1 MPKLIRD
8 GAIVE
13 DDLGPVNPES
23 VESGHL
29 LTLEQWLAL
38 PDKSGSCVQLE
49 PGDGAAPLLEALAD
63 IRVVAIN
70 LLSASAYSVMN
81 TVSENYARELRERGY
96 SGELRAVGQCI
107 PDQLHYLTRCG
118 FNAFQPESE
127 DDLAQALVSLKG
139 FSEHYQAA
147 IDNPQPLF
155 RRRG

>member
-13 DDLGPVNPES
+13 DALGPVNPES
-23 VESGHL
+23 VEPGHL

-49 PGDGAAPLLEALAD
+49 PGDGVAPLLEALAD

-70 LLSASAYSVMN
+70 FPVFTDGRGFSYG
-81 TVSENYARELRERGY
+81 RELRERGY

-107 PDQLHYLTRCG
+107 SDQWSYLTRCG

-127 DDLAQALVSLKG
+127 DDLAHALVSLKD

-147 IDNPQPLF
+147 IDDPQPLF

>member
-8 GAIVE
+8 GEIVE
-13 DDLGPVNPES
+13 DALGPVNQES
-23 VESGHL
+23 AESGHL

-49 PGDGAAPLLEALAD
+49 PGDGAAPLLDALAD
-63 IRVVAIN
+63 IRVIAIN
-70 LLSASAYSVMN
+70 FPVFTDGRGFS
-81 TVSENYARELRERGY
+81 YARELRERGY
-96 SGELRAVGQCI
+96 VGELRAVGQCI

-127 DDLAQALVSLKG
+127 GDLPQALKSLQS

-147 IDNPQPLF
+147 IDDPEPLF
-155 RRRG
+155 RRRS

>member
-70 LLSASAYSVMN
+70 FPVFTDGRGFS
-81 TVSENYARELRERGY
+81 YARELRERGY